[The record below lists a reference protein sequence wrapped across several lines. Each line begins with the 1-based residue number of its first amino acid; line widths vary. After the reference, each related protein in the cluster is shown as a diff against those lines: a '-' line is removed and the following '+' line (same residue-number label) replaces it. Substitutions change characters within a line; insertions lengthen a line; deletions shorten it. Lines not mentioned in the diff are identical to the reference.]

1 MTAITT
7 DTGGSDDVCLDAMQV
22 RVRYGKRSDMWLWR
36 LLENDPSFPRPLLIR
51 NRRYWR
57 LSELTSWEE
66 TKRSAGHA
74 A

>member
-1 MTAITT
+1 
-7 DTGGSDDVCLDAMQV
+7 
-22 RVRYGKRSDMWLWR
+22 MWIVR

-57 LSELTSWEE
+57 LSEIERWEE
-66 TKRSAGHA
+66 TKRSATHA

>member
-1 MTAITT
+1 MSITA
-7 DTGGSDDVCLDAMQV
+7 TGDDVCLDAMQV
-22 RVRYGKRSDMWLWR
+22 RVRYGGRSDMWIWR
-36 LLENDPSFPRPLLIR
+36 LLENDPDFPRPLVIR

-57 LSELTSWEE
+57 LSELTKWEE